1 MSDAQSCPRILHCLH
16 CRGSEDDLC
25 QAQPCPSRSLLTCSQ
40 SLPDVEVTRK
50 DLIPKSKCDTK
61 VLLKM
66 IVFFPAH
73 DWKKKFSLRLAP
85 RSSLSPV
92 SLPGLHSLL
101 CRSVALSLIHT
112 PLGFSLTP
120 SLSLSLSPSI
130 PNVFPPVCVCLL
142 LQYFLHKAL
151 RVGGGG

>member
-1 MSDAQSCPRILHCLH
+1 
-16 CRGSEDDLC
+16 
-25 QAQPCPSRSLLTCSQ
+25 
-40 SLPDVEVTRK
+40 
-50 DLIPKSKCDTK
+50 
-61 VLLKM
+61 M

-142 LQYFLHKAL
+142 LQYLL
-151 RVGGGG
+151 QSCSRGGRGIVEDICYERRRDDAGMPIPHPTPMNPNRLTHHTGLCTPCAGICVANLNTVICVAT